1 MAEKGFIAWGVSALK
16 SVFAPAPAPA
26 PAPQGQLVIPSARL
40 DGFRQTVADALDLRR
55 LSALLRSADSGR
67 LSDGLLLFEEME
79 QKDANLR
86 SVADTRRLALTGLD
100 WEVVSAADE
109 QAEGIDRTLADEA
122 AVRVREVLG
131 NLASFDEA
139 LEHLSTGIGPNLAV
153 LELVW
158 DAMNLARLVPVPSWR
173 LVSDGSQPGVVRV
186 ITDQNLDGIPA
197 TSPKFVVHHPHGG
210 GGHGPSGFFPFTK
223 ALTRPQAF
231 LHLVKQFATIDWGT
245 FCTIFGMPI
254 RVATYDASATPEEKD
269 TVLDMLQNLGTN
281 ACAMFSKAV
290 TLEMKESSQRG
301 TAPYETIIAY
311 CGREQAKLFLGGNL
325 TSDTTGGT
333 GTLAAGAVQNEVRQD
348 LRDDDIRRE
357 SRTVERQIIAP
368 LCKTLFPGQ
377 TVPCPKFRRVKPETI
392 DRVREAEL
400 LLKAQQLGAKIPLKH
415 ALAQL
420 GIPELQDGEIAL
432 EPGLDAFGAGLG
444 NEMMPNRE
452 ATPGDSLIHAGEEK

>member
-1 MAEKGFIAWGVSALK
+1 MAAKGFIARGYTALK
-16 SVFAPAPAPA
+16 SVFAPAPAA
-26 PAPQGQLVIPSARL
+26 APQGQLVIPSARL

-100 WEVVSAADE
+100 WEVVSAAETQTD
-109 QAEGIDRTLADEA
+109 GIDRTLADQA
-122 AVRVREVLG
+122 AARVREVLG
-131 NLASFDEA
+131 DLSTFDEA
-139 LEHLSTGIGPNLAV
+139 LEHLATGIGPNLAV

-158 DAMNLARLVPVPSWR
+158 DAMKLTRLVPVPSWR
-173 LVSDGSQPGVVRV
+173 LISDGTRPGVVRV
-186 ITDQNLDGIPA
+186 ITDENLDGVPA
-197 TSPKFVVHHPHGG
+197 TAPKFVVHHPHGG
-210 GGHGPSGFFPFTK
+210 GFFPFAK
-223 ALTRPQAF
+223 ALTRPQSF

-301 TAPYETIIAY
+301 TAPYEALIAY

-325 TSDTTGGT
+325 TSDSTGGT

-348 LRDDDIRRE
+348 LRDDDILRE
-357 SRTVERQIIAP
+357 SRTVERQIIKP
-368 LCKTLFPGQ
+368 LCQILFGGQ
-377 TVPCPKFRRVKPETI
+377 DVPCPKFRRVKPETI

-400 LLKAQQLGAKIPLKH
+400 LLKAQQLGAKIPVKH
-415 ALAQL
+415 ALEQMS
-420 GIPELQDGEIAL
+420 IPELKPGEPWM
-432 EPGLDAFGAGLG
+432 EPGMDAFGAALEEG
-444 NEMMPNRE
+444 NGQQVTGNSGGFD
-452 ATPGDSLIHAGEEK
+452 ATA